1 MLMTTD
7 AMRRKVREPQVGD
20 ASGAAVHEGQEWAG
34 EMEVTAG
41 LVVQE
46 LGWDEDA
53 DSTISESLEE
63 VIGEALL
70 DEETDEVVDV
80 VLLWWRAD
88 DGDLVDGL
96 VDATRNLG
104 DSGRIWLLTPA
115 AGTEGTVE
123 PGEIAESA
131 QVAGLVQT
139 KSTRLGAWQGACL
152 VPSGTKR

>member
-1 MLMTTD
+1 M
-7 AMRRKVREPQVGD
+7 GD
-20 ASGAAVHEGQEWAG
+20 ASGAAVHEGQDWA
-34 EMEVTAG
+34 EMLDVTNG
-41 LVVQE
+41 QIVQE

-53 DSTISESLEE
+53 DSSISEGLEE

-70 DEETDEVVDV
+70 DEETDEMVDV
-80 VLLWWRAD
+80 VLLWWRHD

-115 AGTEGTVE
+115 AGTPGTVE

-139 KSTRLGAWQGACL
+139 TSTRLGSWQGACL
-152 VPSGTKR
+152 VPGGTKR

>member
-1 MLMTTD
+1 MLDVTN
-7 AMRRKVREPQVGD
+7 
-20 ASGAAVHEGQEWAG
+20 GQI
-34 EMEVTAG
+34 
-41 LVVQE
+41 VQE

-53 DSTISESLEE
+53 DSSISEGLEE

-70 DEETDEVVDV
+70 DEETDEMVDV
-80 VLLWWRAD
+80 VLLWWRHD

-115 AGTEGTVE
+115 AGTPGTVE

-139 KSTRLGAWQGACL
+139 ISTRLGNWQGACL
-152 VPSGTKR
+152 VPGGTKR